1 MCVFV
6 YASLLIN
13 GDTVSVY
20 PCVGIEQIKVSSDGV
35 VCIPEDVVVCG
46 QTGLTFVSGI
56 HY

>member
-1 MCVFV
+1 MFV
-6 YASLLIN
+6 YASILIC

-46 QTGLTFVSGI
+46 QTGLTFVSCI